1 MVSFRFHLLSLTA
14 VFLALAV
21 GIAIGA
27 TVVDQATVDALQ
39 KRLGTVQDNV
49 RRTERE
55 NAKLTGDVDHW
66 RKFADQAADE
76 LVDGRLAQQ
85 PVLLVAVRGI
95 DNATVARFRQS
106 LSNAGAGVEGTVWF
120 TSKLQLQKPDEV
132 SALAAILGVPNARPD
147 ELRRALVSR
156 LATSWAGSGEGN
168 PLPKLIADA
177 FVDFDPPAPIDV
189 DPATVPRPETKFVVV
204 SDDKADVPND
214 ALAIPFASQLAKS
227 FPSRVLAAEPD
238 DAVFVGPLRQG
249 EAANSLSTV
258 DNLADFRGRIAGV
271 LALQDLVRKKVG
283 HYGVGPRAT
292 RLVPEPAA

>member
-49 RRTERE
+49 KRTERE
-55 NAKLTGDVDHW
+55 NTKLSGDNDEW

-76 LVDGRLAQQ
+76 LVEGRLPQQ
-85 PVLLVAVRGI
+85 PVLLIAVRGA
-95 DNATVARFRQS
+95 DTTTVDRFRQS
-106 LSNAGAGVEGTVWF
+106 LINAGAALEGTVWF
-120 TSKLQLQKPDEV
+120 TSKLQLQKADEV

-156 LATSWAGSGEGN
+156 LAASWAGSGEVN
-168 PLPKLIADA
+168 PLPRLIADA
-177 FVDFDPPAPIDV
+177 FVDFDPPAPVEIN
-189 DPATVPRPETKFVVV
+189 PASVPRPETKFVVV
-204 SDDKADVPND
+204 SDEKADVPND
-214 ALAIPFASQLAKS
+214 SLAVPFASQLAKS
-227 FPSRVLAAEPD
+227 FPSHVLAAEPN

-249 EAANSLSTV
+249 DASSQLSTV

-271 LALQDLVRKKVG
+271 LAIQDLARKKVG
-283 HYGVGPRAT
+283 HYGKGPRAS
-292 RLVPEPAA
+292 RLVPEPAS